1 MAGRTE
7 PIASESPL
15 AGGPPPAGRWL
26 AAGASRRGSARRT
39 NEDSWTVLPAA
50 GDRPLLLAVADGVG
64 GEAAGEEASAAA
76 IAALT
81 ASWESWRPAG
91 RADGAA
97 TREALLRAAR
107 AADAAVRRL
116 ATEVPRARGAAS
128 TLTAVAAGA
137 DDLAVVHAG
146 DSRAY
151 LLAGGTA
158 RALTADHTWVAEHP
172 EAPPAVAESFRHV
185 ITRFLGQPDGCP
197 FDARVEPLS
206 AGATLLLCSDGVSN
220 VVPAAALAGATAGT
234 AESGA
239 SAVLSLVEAADG
251 ADDATVVVAVPASPG
266 AAPQPAEDPFGLGGL
281 LKGQPRAQR
290 PRRLTRAA
298 WLAGGGLAALAVAG
312 AGLAPRLSETL
323 RRPFRPPPGPEAEAY
338 LAAWAAGDLDA
349 LYGRLTPEARRA
361 TDRDAFRQQHLD
373 LAATMTLQRL
383 TLTPATGGAAPAADG
398 DGAGVPFRAVY
409 ATDRFGE
416 LRRDNVLPLRW
427 RDGAWWVAWT
437 PEVLLPDL
445 AGGRTLRAFP
455 DAAGRGGVLDR
466 QRRPLAVSPPGGPRR
481 QYPQGPLA
489 GPLTGYV
496 DGDSAGRAGLEAATD
511 DLLAGHPGGRLTVLA
526 PSGEI
531 ASTLSSAPARPGE
544 TVTLTLDLDLQRACE
559 AALGER
565 AGSVVVLDARDGAV
579 LALASYPQYDPNT
592 FVTGGDV
599 GAILTDPRQPLVNRP
614 LVGLYPPGSIFK
626 AVTMAAGLERGVV
639 RPDSEFVCTGRWTGL
654 PGLSFDCWLRTG
666 HGRLNL
672 VSGLTQSCNC
682 VFYEVGKLLDEQEA
696 NALPDVA
703 VRSGFG
709 GATGTVPGLEPGG
722 TVPSPQWKRQALNDG
737 WARGDAVN
745 MAIGQ
750 GQLLVTPLQV
760 AALYAAIAG
769 GGQRR
774 GPRLLDRAQLPGG
787 NVERLLPPAAKPP
800 LPWSAATLE
809 AIRGGLRGVVG
820 AAGGTAAAVFQ
831 GSPLAGVTAG
841 KTGTAESGGGRQP
854 HAWFAGY
861 APVDAPQVVV
871 LAMLE
876 YGGEGSQAAA
886 PLARGVLETA
896 LAGYAR
902 YTGSA

>member
-1 MAGRTE
+1 M
-7 PIASESPL
+7 
-15 AGGPPPAGRWL
+15 
-26 AAGASRRGSARRT
+26 RRG
-39 NEDSWTVLPAA
+39 
-50 GDRPLLLAVADGVG
+50 
-64 GEAAGEEASAAA
+64 
-76 IAALT
+76 
-81 ASWESWRPAG
+81 
-91 RADGAA
+91 
-97 TREALLRAAR
+97 
-107 AADAAVRRL
+107 VRRR
-116 ATEVPRARGAAS
+116 VP
-128 TLTAVAAGA
+128 
-137 DDLAVVHAG
+137 
-146 DSRAY
+146 
-151 LLAGGTA
+151 
-158 RALTADHTWVAEHP
+158 P
-172 EAPPAVAESFRHV
+172 
-185 ITRFLGQPDGCP
+185 
-197 FDARVEPLS
+197 
-206 AGATLLLCSDGVSN
+206 GAT
-220 VVPAAALAGATAGT
+220 PH
-234 AESGA
+234 
-239 SAVLSLVEAADG
+239 
-251 ADDATVVVAVPASPG
+251 
-266 AAPQPAEDPFGLGGL
+266 PAEAPFGLGGL
-281 LKGQPRAQR
+281 LKGQQR
-290 PRRLTRAA
+290 EGRTRRLTRAA
-298 WLAGGGLAALAVAG
+298 WLAGGGLATLAVAG
-312 AGLAPRLSETL
+312 AWLAPRVSEAL
-323 RRPFRPPPGPEAEAY
+323 RRPFRPPPGPEADAY

-361 TDRDAFRQQHLD
+361 ADRDAFRQQHLD

-383 TLTPATGGAAPAADG
+383 TLTPDAGGAAPAADG

-427 RDGAWWVAWT
+427 RDGAWRVAWT

-455 DAAGRGGVLDR
+455 DPAGRGGVLDR
-466 QRRPLAVSPPGGPRR
+466 QHRPLAVSPPGGPRR

-496 DGDSAGRAGLEAATD
+496 DGNSAGRAELEAATD

-592 FVTGGDV
+592 FVGGGDV

-654 PGLSFDCWLRTG
+654 PGLSFDCWLRAG

-769 GGQRR
+769 GGQRK

-787 NVERLLPPAAKPP
+787 DVERLLPPAAKPP
-800 LPWSAATLE
+800 LPWSAGHPGSDPRRAARGRRRRRQHGRRRLPGLTPGRRHGREDRHRQIRSRPAAPRLVRLLRPGRRPAGGRPGHAGVRRRGIAGGGAARPGGAGDRARRLRPLHWLSLMPYATRPAPHRRRDLWSLAASSLITADALLGATLPRWAARSYRAGAGDLPGE
-809 AIRGGLRGVVG
+809 NQIRALWVDAFHDGIKSVAQIDRLI
-820 AAGGTAAAVFQ
+820 ADA
-831 GSPLAGVTAG
+831 L
-841 KTGTAESGGGRQP
+841 
-854 HAWFAGY
+854 FAGINTLI
-861 APVDAPQVVV
+861 VQVRR
-871 LAMLE
+871 
-876 YGGEGSQAAA
+876 AAT
-886 PLARGVLETA
+886 PTTTARTSR
-896 LAGYAR
+896 AR
-902 YTGSA
+902 TTRPSNRGWTRSS